1 MPPGVSLPDRV
12 CYLGLCPPA
21 RCAGEGWPEL
31 DASGSVGKAIEG
43 RSSQPTDGSSQAI
56 GGVVLPVPLVGL
68 RPLSGLNP
76 TISLPYLEV
85 SVKAFGR
92 FFCGKIGKR

>member
-12 CYLGLCPPA
+12 CYLSLCPPA
-21 RCAGEGWPEL
+21 RCAGEGWPALE
-31 DASGSVGKAIEG
+31 AAGSAGQAVEG

-56 GGVVLPVPLVGL
+56 GGVVLPDFLVGL

-76 TISLPYLEV
+76 TISLSRLAV
-85 SVKAFGR
+85 FVN
-92 FFCGKIGKR
+92 